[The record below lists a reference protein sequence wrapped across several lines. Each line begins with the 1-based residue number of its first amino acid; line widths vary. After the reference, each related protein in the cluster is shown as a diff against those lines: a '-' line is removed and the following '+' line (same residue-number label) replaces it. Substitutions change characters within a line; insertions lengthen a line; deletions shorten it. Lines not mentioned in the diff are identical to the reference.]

1 MKLARLHATLR
12 AAALRRAA
20 RVLAWIAAWL
30 TAAVC
35 MLWAFG
41 ALRYDAPVAPAI
53 VAWIFA
59 LAVIAAVVFVRGAWR
74 KLACALLAFA
84 LVLTWWLTLSPS
96 DDRPWQPDVARTA
109 WAEIEGDVVTLHNV
123 RDCDYRAEFDYTPRW
138 ETRVVRLSRI
148 TGIDLA
154 INYWGSPWIA
164 HPIVSFQFS
173 DAPPVCFSIETRKEV
188 GETYSAIGGL
198 YRRFEL
204 IYVVATERDV
214 VGVRTNHRRGED
226 VFLYRTTFTPEQA
239 RERFLEYLRSL
250 DELRRE
256 PRWYNA
262 ATTNCTTA
270 IRAQQPPGERMPWDW
285 RFLLNGK
292 GDEMM
297 FERGALATDGLPFEE
312 LKRRALI
319 NDAAKSAGA
328 SPDFSRLIREGRPGM

>member
-1 MKLARLHATLR
+1 MKPALRHAP
-12 AAALRRAA
+12 RRAA
-20 RVLAWIAAWL
+20 RALAWTAAWL
-30 TAAVC
+30 PGGACV
-35 MLWAFG
+35 LWAFG
-41 ALRYDAPVAPAI
+41 ALSHDFPVAPSA

-59 LAVIAAVVFVRGAWR
+59 LAVLAAVVFVRGAWR
-74 KLACALLAFA
+74 KLASVYLAFA
-84 LVLTWWLTLSPS
+84 LVLAWWLSLRPS
-96 DDRPWQPDVARTA
+96 DDRAWQPDVDRTA
-109 WAEIEGDVVTLHNV
+109 WTEIDGDVVTLHNV

-138 ETRVVRLSRI
+138 ETRVVRLSRL

-164 HPIVSFQFS
+164 HPVVSFQFS
-173 DAPPVCFSIETRKEV
+173 DAPPVCFSIEVRKEI
-188 GETYSAIGGL
+188 GETYDAIGGL

-204 IYVVATERDV
+204 IYVVANERDV
-214 VGVRTNHRRGED
+214 VRVRTNYRKGED
-226 VFLYRTTFTPEQA
+226 VFLYRTTFTAEQA

-250 DELRRE
+250 DDLRRE

-297 FERGALATDGLPFEE
+297 FERGALATGGLPFDE

-319 NDAAKSAGA
+319 NDDAKAADA
-328 SPDFSRLIREGRPGM
+328 SPDFSKLIREGRPGM